1 MEIMCKISVI
11 IPIYN
16 GEKYLEKTLSSV
28 CSQSLKEIEIIC
40 IDDGS
45 TDNSYAIVNEFAE
58 HDSRIKVLRQ
68 ENAGSGIARNYGITV
83 AKGTFIAFMDCD
95 DLYPNED
102 TLRKMYK
109 AAVRNHAV
117 ICGGSLMKLQGDTI
131 IDDPECFEPEYTFKQ
146 NGFVNYADYQFDYG
160 YWRFIY
166 RKDFIK
172 QHNVLLPDYLRQQDP
187 PFFIKAMT
195 EAKKFYALKEA
206 TYVYRVSH
214 KEIKW
219 NERKVIDMFK
229 SISDSMD
236 IASENHMDRLYC
248 ALCNHLNTWT
258 FQRAVASTLKSIKVQ
273 EIVVKVLKKID
284 YNILIQNGVQYH
296 IAELYNS
303 LFQSI
308 DSKKIV
314 SVILPVY
321 NVEKYLER
329 CLKTLLNQTMPFIEI
344 ICVNDGSADSSLD
357 ILKKYAAVDTR
368 IKIINQSNGGL
379 SSARNKGIENSQC
392 EYLMFVDS
400 DDWIDEDTI
409 EEALSHMVDDVDIVS
424 WGAEVINE
432 GLPIYNNGVFRARQY
447 HKIRVIGEHR
457 ITSDLIKDS
466 TYTACN
472 KLFKKSII
480 EKYTLRFTEGRL
492 FEDNDFLIKYYVH
505 CRKGFYI
512 DRYMYH
518 YVQRPHSIMEKVRSN
533 QSDKTIDHLFIFD
546 SIYQHFSKFDIAE
559 KWKDL
564 LTNRYSSHLSQA
576 YKYAPN
582 NQKMHIRECA
592 SAFAEGYD
600 DKYFTSDCVSNV
612 RDKKYYKVKELN
624 DFIVSLTSYPK
635 RINTV
640 YQTIISLLRQEEKP
654 DKILLWLATS
664 QFPNKEKDLPIEL
677 LKLQEIGLCIDWCED
692 IKSYKKLLPTLLKY
706 PYAVIITSDDDAI
719 YDREWL
725 KGLIHGYIDNPLAIH
740 CYRAHKVLLQGNQ
753 ILPYNQW
760 PKNIRPQFERASYTN
775 FFTGLGGVLYPP
787 QCFNETRLL
796 KRDFYQKLCPYGDDI
811 WFWANAILN
820 GVRIHV
826 VNSQH
831 EMYQIS
837 EETQDVGLWH
847 ENVDNQRNDIQIKQ
861 VVDKFPLV
869 IRNLKQ
875 DIIDEKLLKN
885 IIEEKEYTDF
895 RYERIKYDFVSMQNS
910 VSFRIGRT
918 ITWFPRKVRG
928 VFWCFR
934 DHGFYYTLK
943 RGIEHMGFDMGT
955 GDFNKGR

>member
-1 MEIMCKISVI
+1 
-11 IPIYN
+11 
-16 GEKYLEKTLSSV
+16 
-28 CSQSLKEIEIIC
+28 
-40 IDDGS
+40 
-45 TDNSYAIVNEFAE
+45 
-58 HDSRIKVLRQ
+58 
-68 ENAGSGIARNYGITV
+68 
-83 AKGTFIAFMDCD
+83 
-95 DLYPNED
+95 
-102 TLRKMYK
+102 
-109 AAVRNHAV
+109 
-117 ICGGSLMKLQGDTI
+117 
-131 IDDPECFEPEYTFKQ
+131 
-146 NGFVNYADYQFDYG
+146 
-160 YWRFIY
+160 
-166 RKDFIK
+166 
-172 QHNVLLPDYLRQQDP
+172 
-187 PFFIKAMT
+187 
-195 EAKKFYALKEA
+195 
-206 TYVYRVSH
+206 
-214 KEIKW
+214 
-219 NERKVIDMFK
+219 MF
-229 SISDSMD
+229 
-236 IASENHMDRLYC
+236 L
-248 ALCNHLNTWT
+248 
-258 FQRAVASTLKSIKVQ
+258 
-273 EIVVKVLKKID
+273 
-284 YNILIQNGVQYH
+284 G
-296 IAELYNS
+296 
-303 LFQSI
+303 
-308 DSKKIV
+308 
-314 SVILPVY
+314 
-321 NVEKYLER
+321 
-329 CLKTLLNQTMPFIEI
+329 
-344 ICVNDGSADSSLD
+344 
-357 ILKKYAAVDTR
+357 
-368 IKIINQSNGGL
+368 
-379 SSARNKGIENSQC
+379 
-392 EYLMFVDS
+392 
-400 DDWIDEDTI
+400 
-409 EEALSHMVDDVDIVS
+409 
-424 WGAEVINE
+424 GAEVINE

-466 TYTACN
+466 TYTAWN

-796 KRDFYQKLCPYGDDI
+796 KRGFYQKLCPYGDDI